1 VCGAEN
7 PTQVLCKSLST
18 ELSLQPLVG
27 IFVRLFDNKVSLW
40 AVLAASELTVDQAGL
55 QLTEILLSLLPD

>member
-1 VCGAEN
+1 MCGAEN